1 MQRSWT
7 DRKGPIGTAL
17 AEAVRPPGAPGRA
30 RLRRVA
36 RSDAAG
42 LVEAA
47 VRHGVAGYLQLA
59 MARDPVALSALAR
72 EGLSD
77 VCQAQFARHVRLSA
91 ELVQVGHLLNER
103 DIPWV
108 SFKGPVLAETAHLRP
123 DLRAY
128 VDLDLLVD
136 GEDLPLA
143 LTTLEDAGCRLLER
157 NWPRMIHLLPG
168 QVHLLTPAQTL
179 LDLHWHVLD
188 DPALRRDARM
198 DSSTL
203 ISRSRPVALPT
214 GPVPTFDPADTVVHL
229 CVHAAQS
236 GGNRLIWLV
245 DIDRALA
252 LTGLSE
258 VVDRALEMR
267 VGPAVEVMLRRARAV
282 LGTPVATGQLR
293 RLVPEPL
300 WRAVSSMS
308 VVLPPVNRARGEGSV
323 SRLVARAT
331 RSGSTSSERE
341 AIRRLGGWLRHG
353 MTMAEHDSRGL
364 WDARN
369 PESMF
374 YENGDA
380 DGRGRFLRAVRV
392 EAQGDSASRARSSAA
407 PSSGSE

>member
-1 MQRSWT
+1 M
-7 DRKGPIGTAL
+7 
-17 AEAVRPPGAPGRA
+17 
-30 RLRRVA
+30 
-36 RSDAAG
+36 
-42 LVEAA
+42 VEAA

-77 VCQAQFARHVRLSA
+77 VCRAQFARHVRLSA
-91 ELVQVGHLLNER
+91 ELVQVGHLLDER

-108 SFKGPVLAETAHLRP
+108 SFKGPVLAETAHRRP

-157 NWPRMIHLLPG
+157 NWPRMGHLLPG

-252 LTGLSE
+252 LTGLDE

-293 RLVPEPL
+293 RLV
-300 WRAVSSMS
+300 
-308 VVLPPVNRARGEGSV
+308 
-323 SRLVARAT
+323 
-331 RSGSTSSERE
+331 
-341 AIRRLGGWLRHG
+341 
-353 MTMAEHDSRGL
+353 
-364 WDARN
+364 
-369 PESMF
+369 
-374 YENGDA
+374 
-380 DGRGRFLRAVRV
+380 
-392 EAQGDSASRARSSAA
+392 
-407 PSSGSE
+407 